1 MTLLEEMLMPRTR
14 RFMQVDVFTATPTR
28 GNALAVVFDAGGLTD
43 EQMQVFASWTNLAE
57 TTFVFPPTNEQADY
71 TLRIFTPK
79 REMPFAGHPTLGS
92 CAAWLRAGGV
102 PKKTGSVIQDCG
114 VGLVEIDLHGEVPAF
129 VAPPTVIHELP
140 PGDVKQLARALDL
153 QETDIVRT
161 AKLDNGPV
169 WQVFQLRTA
178 AAVLAANAA
187 AVNWATHKPI
197 GLIGAHSTDT
207 GLTDPHSLHHECDY
221 EVRML
226 APSSGMS
233 EDPITGSLNAAI
245 AHWMQSIGELD
256 RDLIISQ
263 GTCIGRQGRVYIRR
277 GKADRVLIGG
287 QSHVLIDGEM
297 TL

>member
-1 MTLLEEMLMPRTR
+1 MTRVR

-28 GNALAVVFDAGGLTD
+28 GNALAVVLDAGGLTE

-57 TTFVFPPTNEQADY
+57 TTFVFPPRNEQADY
-71 TLRIFTPK
+71 TLRIFTPG

-102 PKKTGSVIQDCG
+102 PKKAGSVIQDCG
-114 VGLVEIDLHGEVPAF
+114 VGLVEIELQGEVSAF
-129 VAPPTVIHELP
+129 VAPPTVIDELP
-140 PGDVKQLARALDL
+140 PGDVKRLAKALGL
-153 QETDIVRT
+153 QEANIVRT

-169 WQVFQLRTA
+169 WQVFQLRSA
-178 AAVLAANAA
+178 AAVLAVNAS

-197 GLIGAHSTDT
+197 GLIGAHSTEIDI
-207 GLTDPHSLHHECDY
+207 GLIGPHLSHHECDY

-245 AHWMQSIGELD
+245 AHWMQSMGELD

-263 GTCIGRQGRVYIRR
+263 GTCINRQGRVYIRR
-277 GKADRVLIGG
+277 GEAERILIGG
-287 QSHVLIDGEM
+287 QSHVLIDGELM
-297 TL
+297 L